1 MKPSIDSR
9 SIVLIQP
16 PSTLQKLQ
24 RIKAKRPEI
33 EAPLP
38 FVYLA
43 PYLLD
48 AGFNVHVL
56 DLRID
61 PVSTL
66 ERNLRELRPLIAGV
80 SVMPGSMLR
89 DTIEV
94 TRRIKQ
100 TSPATKTI
108 WGGTFPTLH
117 YRICLQVPYLDFVAC
132 GDGEW
137 TLREL
142 AAALADNDDAS
153 AWKGIPGLAYEAEGE
168 IVTTRSREPV
178 NLDARPVGAW
188 QILDRYIDHYLA
200 PSRLLS
206 INTARGCPYS
216 CTFCYNT
223 ALYRGFNR
231 YRTKSIEASIE
242 EIRYLHRRYLPAA
255 LIFMDDDFL
264 ANRKRGQALL
274 ETAHREFPHL
284 RYRIDAR
291 VNELKDPTIVKEL
304 ATCGLESAFF
314 GVEAASSD
322 LLERIHK
329 GSAVDETFDAAR
341 VCDHFNI
348 AGTYSFTCG
357 YPGETPEDLYARVK
371 MAHMLG
377 TIHRNS
383 RSQLEIISPVIG
395 TPLYAE
401 LDKKSLIPHYS
412 IEHWSRFSDWKCA
425 EGKDWIACK
434 RLYESFQLAFYLA
447 FSAPSEL
454 DGGVRRLTQLLSRWS
469 RFRLRARAPRIL
481 PEYRLMNRV
490 LKCAIWGI
498 GNRRRG
504 TASRRRIPATR
515 AQLARS
521 KESRPVASMK
531 TNR

>member
-1 MKPSIDSR
+1 MKPNIDSR
-9 SIVLIQP
+9 TIVLVQP

-24 RIKAKRPEI
+24 RLKAKRPEMK
-33 EAPLP
+33 APLP

-48 AGFNVHVL
+48 AGFQVHVL

-66 ERNLRELRPLIAGV
+66 ERHLRELRPLIAGV

-94 TRRIKQ
+94 TRRIKRA
-100 TSPATKTI
+100 SPATKTI

-117 YRICLQVPYLDFVAC
+117 YGICLQVPSLDFVAC

-142 AAALADNDDAS
+142 AAALADNDSAS
-153 AWKGIPGLAYEAEGE
+153 AWKGISGLAYVADGE
-168 IVTTRSREPV
+168 VVTTAPREPV
-178 NLDARPVGAW
+178 NLDAQPVGAW

-200 PSRLLS
+200 PSRLLP

-231 YRTKSIEASIE
+231 YRTKSLEASME
-242 EIRYLHRRYLPAA
+242 EIRYLNRRYSPAA
-255 LIFMDDDFL
+255 LVFMDDDFL
-264 ANRKRGQALL
+264 ANRKRGMALL
-274 ETAHREFPHL
+274 ETAHRESPQL

-291 VNELKDPTIVKEL
+291 VNELADPVVVKEL
-304 ATCGLESAFF
+304 ASYGLESAFF
-314 GVEAASSD
+314 GVEAASED
-322 LLERIHK
+322 LLDRIRK
-329 GSAVDETFDAAR
+329 GSAVDETFAAAR
-341 VCDHFNI
+341 ICDHFNI

-357 YPGETPEDLYARVK
+357 YPGETLQDLYDRVT
-371 MAHMLG
+371 MAQMLG

-383 RSQLEIISPVIG
+383 QSLLEIISPVIG
-395 TPLYAE
+395 TPLYAA
-401 LDKKSLIPHYS
+401 LDDKSLIPHYS
-412 IEHWSRFSDWKCA
+412 IEQWSRFSDWKCA
-425 EGKDWIACK
+425 DGKDWIANGQ
-434 RLYESFQLAFYLA
+434 LYESFQLAFYLA
-447 FSAPSEL
+447 FSSGSKL

-469 RFRLRARAPRIL
+469 RFRLRARQPRLL
-481 PEYRLMNRV
+481 PEYRLANRL
-490 LKCAIWGI
+490 LKSAIWG
-498 GNRRRG
+498 GGSRRRG
-504 TASRRRIPATR
+504 SASRRQIRATG
-515 AQLARS
+515 AQLTRG
-521 KESRPVASMK
+521 KENHPLAWMR
-531 TNR
+531 TQR